1 MRNQVGLL
9 CFAASLMVLTTVS
22 YGTAPEYNNG
32 INPEY
37 VLADVSK
44 QQQLKQSDII
54 DHNSL
59 EAKYALSSFSKTE
72 TANEV
77 QQAYAVI
84 SPGSSVGQLSEQDN
98 VSNISEEAA
107 PESTDSDIA
116 PEPGTMLL
124 FGVGLA
130 GFAVLG
136 MRRKPQSI
144 FPKK

>member
-84 SPGSSVGQLSEQDN
+84 SPVSSVGQLSEQDN
-98 VSNISEEAA
+98 V
-107 PESTDSDIA
+107 
-116 PEPGTMLL
+116 
-124 FGVGLA
+124 
-130 GFAVLG
+130 
-136 MRRKPQSI
+136 
-144 FPKK
+144 